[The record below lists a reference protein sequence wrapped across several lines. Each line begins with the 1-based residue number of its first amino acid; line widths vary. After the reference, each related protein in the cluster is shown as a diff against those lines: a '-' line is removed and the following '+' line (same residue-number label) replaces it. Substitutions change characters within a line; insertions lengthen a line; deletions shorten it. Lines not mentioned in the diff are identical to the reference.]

1 MRKILLFGLA
11 AIMMAACS
19 NDDSLSSI
27 DQKQISEGSRY
38 MAISLATNVS
48 NTRAEDE
55 SAAEGENTATE
66 SSDVFADGESYEYA
80 VAGKENVVFYFFD
93 ASGYAYAVN
102 ENKDNY
108 LVPASFSSVESKDV
122 TDDASVT
129 SSEELTWST
138 SDDANVTSISN
149 LILVFEKKQGTA
161 PAQVVALVNA
171 EPAENGTYP
180 NYATL
185 DALKAVVE
193 DAANA
198 QLTKDKKTYFLMS
211 NSVYKDESGEIVDAT
226 PIETEN
232 IATSIAEAA
241 KHPVQ
246 IYVERVNAKVTF
258 QGATDNKDVE
268 ILDGVTYYKVAS
280 ANVEDN
286 LDTYA
291 GLSIKDDD
299 IYVAVE
305 GWTIFNKTDKY
316 NLIKNLSAPSNA
328 SVWTWNDSGNFRS
341 YWANTTTDASIVGD
355 KVSYKNITDAGE
367 NAHIEYALENT
378 INADNLSSFT
388 KVTGTAA
395 ADYNTSVI
403 LATKLYRKVTGDD
416 NSVKFKPL
424 ELTKWLSRY
433 YTVANLKKAIV
444 SYLGKTL
451 WYAEIVTEGEGDAA
465 VTTTKYTTIGE
476 DDIDFEVSAPTYTV
490 KVVLSES
497 GAKKDWSSKG
507 NSDAANKLDAV
518 AVNEKLAKVPSAQIW
533 TGGDCYYFA
542 PIKHLD
548 NSNSIVRNHWYQ
560 VQVTS
565 ITGLGTAVYD
575 SDEVVDPV
583 NPSDNDDQQWYLD
596 AKINILSWK
605 LVSNQIGFV
614 TNK

>member
-55 SAAEGENTATE
+55 NATESENTADE
-66 SSDVFADGESYEYA
+66 STGFANGEAEEFA
-80 VAGKENVVFYFFD
+80 VAGKENIVFYFFD
-93 ASGYAYAVN
+93 ADGKAYAVN
-102 ENKDNY
+102 ENNDNY
-108 LVPASFSSVESKDV
+108 LTPTEISWSDQKDG
-122 TDDASVT
+122 S
-129 SSEELTWST
+129 
-138 SDDANVTSISN
+138 NVSSISN

-161 PAQVVALVNA
+161 PAQVVALVNVV
-171 EPAENGTYP
+171 PDKDNKYP

-185 DALKAVVE
+185 KDLRNVVE

-198 QLTKDKKTYFLMS
+198 QPTITVGEERKTYFLMS
-211 NSVYKDESGEIVDAT
+211 NSVYEDESGEIVDAT
-226 PIETEN
+226 PIETDN
-232 IATSIAEAA
+232 IATSAAEAE
-241 KHPVQ
+241 KNPVE

-258 QGATDNKDVE
+258 EGGAADNKDVE
-268 ILDGVTYYKVAS
+268 ILNGVTYYKVAN
-280 ANVEDN
+280 ANVAAN

-316 NLIKNLSAPSNA
+316 NLIKDLSAPSNA
-328 SVWTWNDSGNFRS
+328 DWTWNDAGNFRS

-378 INADNLSSFT
+378 INADNLSSFAN
-388 KVTGTAA
+388 VTGTAA
-395 ADYNTSVI
+395 SDYNTSVI
-403 LATKLYRKVTGDD
+403 LATKLYRKVVTGN
-416 NSVKFKPL
+416 NSVKFDPL

-575 SDEVVDPV
+575 PDEVVDPV

>member
-11 AIMMAACS
+11 AVMMAACS

-55 SAAEGENTATE
+55 NATEGEATEGENTA
-66 SSDVFADGESYEYA
+66 GESTGFANGESEEFA
-80 VAGKENVVFYFFD
+80 VAGKENIVFYFFD
-93 ASGYAYAVN
+93 ASGNAYAAN
-102 ENKDNY
+102 ADGGNWLTPTEI
-108 LVPASFSSVESKDV
+108 SW
-122 TDDASVT
+122 TDQ
-129 SSEELTWST
+129 
-138 SDDANVTSISN
+138 DDGSNVSSISN
-149 LILVFEKKQGTA
+149 LILVFEQKQGTA
-161 PAQVVALVNA
+161 PAQVVALVNVVPDA
-171 EPAENGTYP
+171 DNKYP

-185 DALKAVVE
+185 KDLRGVVE

-198 QLTKDKKTYFLMS
+198 QPTIPSENGKTYFLMS
-211 NSVYKDESGEIVDAT
+211 NSVYQDESGEIVDAT

-232 IATSIAEAA
+232 IATSAAEAE
-241 KHPVQ
+241 KNPVE

-258 QGATDNKDVE
+258 QGPASTDD
-268 ILDGVTYYKVAS
+268 ILTDAQGNVYYKVQS
-280 ANVEDN
+280 ANVKDN

-328 SVWTWNDSGNFRS
+328 ADWTWNDAGNFRS

-355 KVSYKNITDAGE
+355 KVSYDNITGAGA
-367 NAHIEYALENT
+367 NDHVEYALENT
-378 INADNLSSFT
+378 INADNASSFT
-388 KVTGTAA
+388 KLTSTAA

-403 LATKLYRKVTGDD
+403 LATKLYRKVVSDD
-416 NSVKFKPL
+416 NSVKFEPL

-433 YTVANLKKAIV
+433 YTVDNLKKAIV

-451 WYAEIVTEGEGDAA
+451 WYAKTETEGESETA
-465 VTTTKYTTIGE
+465 VTKITGYETIGE
-476 DDIDFEVSAPTYTV
+476 KDIDFEVSAPTYTV

-497 GAKKDWSSKG
+497 GAKKNWSSKG
-507 NSDAANKLDAV
+507 NSDAANKLTA
-518 AVNEKLAKVPSAQIW
+518 AEVNDKLAKVPSAQIW

-548 NSNSIVRNHWYQ
+548 NNNSIVRNHWYQ

-565 ITGLGTAVYD
+565 ITGLGTAVYEPK
-575 SDEVVDPV
+575 EVVDPV
-583 NPSDNDDQQWYLD
+583 NPSSEDDQQWYLD

-605 LVSNQIGFV
+605 LVSNQIEFK
-614 TNK
+614 TN